1 MAGMTL
7 DYAVNGYE
15 WHSRESS
22 MTRIIAKESS
32 FSTGQKWKFS
42 TVGKTITIPYCWSGA
57 LQLGT
62 VSAPICSIDTYDLSG
77 DVVRF
82 LRAENDPEDLAFVA
96 RVLRY
101 VESRDMMALSAV
113 CLSPE
118 IAGKVMAMMPP
129 EPFFGTGY
137 ERKPV
142 GPDSE
147 QLDFSDGFEMK
158 ITLKRQRGSWRVAD
172 CRGRKELISERRQ
185 NEGGIDA
192 ACSPAEQ
199 MPPTSGQPLAGPHP
213 PREPIPLNAPRFDYP
228 CTL

>member
-1 MAGMTL
+1 MLPSSVFELFPLWRGPSGNPRLLEIKHFSTCMAGMTL

-158 ITLKRQRGSWRVAD
+158 ITLKRQRGSWRVAAVEV
-172 CRGRKELISERRQ
+172 GK
-185 NEGGIDA
+185 N
-192 ACSPAEQ
+192 
-199 MPPTSGQPLAGPHP
+199 
-213 PREPIPLNAPRFDYP
+213 
-228 CTL
+228 